1 MSSCWQRTPSR
12 GRFFVSLSN
21 KFYVGTRRYGGYLTY
36 RNSSVGTH
44 VGAERYYDPFVR
56 QWKFRPIVMPFVQVS
71 KKFIIELP
79 LVVCKKKVACL
90 LHVNRMGRPTIV
102 PGRQRGQLKKIN
114 KDYCDVEIIK
124 KTCDQIVKLWHV
136 AMTF

>member
-1 MSSCWQRTPSR
+1 MFCKYLNDNALKNPAKFDKIRSNVLLLAKNAFSWPV
-12 GRFFVSLSN
+12 FVSLSN

-79 LVVCKKKVACL
+79 LVVCKKKSPVCFMSTEW
-90 LHVNRMGRPTIV
+90 VDRRSCRVGSEGN
-102 PGRQRGQLKKIN
+102 LKN
-114 KDYCDVEIIK
+114 
-124 KTCDQIVKLWHV
+124 
-136 AMTF
+136 

>member
-21 KFYVGTRRYGGYLTY
+21 KFYVGTRRYGGTLTY

-79 LVVCKKKVACL
+79 LVVCKKKESPVCFMSTEWVYRRSCRVGSEGNL
-90 LHVNRMGRPTIV
+90 KKLIKTIV
-102 PGRQRGQLKKIN
+102 ALKLSRRHA
-114 KDYCDVEIIK
+114 IK
-124 KTCDQIVKLWHV
+124 L
-136 AMTF
+136 